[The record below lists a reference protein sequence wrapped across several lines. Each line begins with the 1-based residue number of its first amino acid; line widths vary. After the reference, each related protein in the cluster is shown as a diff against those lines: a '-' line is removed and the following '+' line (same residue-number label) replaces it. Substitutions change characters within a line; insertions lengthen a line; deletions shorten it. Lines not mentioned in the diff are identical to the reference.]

1 MTLVSLTSP
10 RGWPQPSLHVALR
23 SEMSQTPS
31 SSETQFLQGADV
43 QPHAGGRESVR
54 LVNSERRGPLW
65 FCRPVGARGRLCP
78 SMSLTDGHQALT
90 SNHGNTAVTMRP
102 TPIKTDGDFRIH
114 SCSRPEGRDWAP
126 PIELPQTA
134 LCPSD
139 RRGKLRVSRAVRA
152 ARVARGPLTK
162 PKPPSGVC
170 APAPSH
176 AVCGGRWGVLLTG
189 LSPTAGPGPTLW
201 SCWER
206 NAESFS
212 SRCCPGQPQAL
223 RLRFPL
229 AWEREGA
236 ARRTLLSWLGRGPP
250 FFPRSGP
257 PPGCANKGSSPL
269 ARRSWVPGLLS
280 TEGPEASQH
289 RPGAT
294 PLGLA
299 RQELTLPPP
308 SPSPFLAAF

>member
-152 ARVARGPLTK
+152 AGWP
-162 PKPPSGVC
+162 
-170 APAPSH
+170 
-176 AVCGGRWGVLLTG
+176 GGR
-189 LSPTAGPGPTLW
+189 
-201 SCWER
+201 
-206 NAESFS
+206 
-212 SRCCPGQPQAL
+212 
-223 RLRFPL
+223 
-229 AWEREGA
+229 
-236 ARRTLLSWLGRGPP
+236 
-250 FFPRSGP
+250 
-257 PPGCANKGSSPL
+257 
-269 ARRSWVPGLLS
+269 
-280 TEGPEASQH
+280 
-289 RPGAT
+289 
-294 PLGLA
+294 
-299 RQELTLPPP
+299 
-308 SPSPFLAAF
+308 

>member
-65 FCRPVGARGRLCP
+65 FCRPVGVHGRLCP
-78 SMSLTDGHQALT
+78 SMSPTDGHQALT

-114 SCSRPEGRDWAP
+114 SCSRPEGRDCAR

-189 LSPTAGPGPTLW
+189 LSPTARTWTHPLVLLGEECRKLQLKMLPRAATGPQ
-201 SCWER
+201 
-206 NAESFS
+206 ASFS
-212 SRCCPGQPQAL
+212 PCLGEGGGGQ
-223 RLRFPL
+223 
-229 AWEREGA
+229 
-236 ARRTLLSWLGRGPP
+236 
-250 FFPRSGP
+250 
-257 PPGCANKGSSPL
+257 ANPAVL
-269 ARRSWVPGLLS
+269 ARKRASFLPSLRPPAGLC
-280 TEGPEASQH
+280 
-289 RPGAT
+289 
-294 PLGLA
+294 
-299 RQELTLPPP
+299 
-308 SPSPFLAAF
+308 